1 MVADLTGMDMSNA
14 SLLDEASPLGL
25 VCAYVETRT
34 CIPTDVHDAARRA
47 RCRSIDPEWPSPDLT
62 LPTPSKTWQ
71 ATAAAEAMTMCF
83 SLKNGKKKK
92 FFVSQDA
99 HPQNIGLIQTR
110 GAPIGIEVRARV
122 SSLVEL
128 RG

>member
-1 MVADLTGMDMSNA
+1 
-14 SLLDEASPLGL
+14 
-25 VCAYVETRT
+25 
-34 CIPTDVHDAARRA
+34 
-47 RCRSIDPEWPSPDLT
+47 
-62 LPTPSKTWQ
+62 
-71 ATAAAEAMTMCF
+71 MCF

-122 SSLVEL
+122 SSWVEL